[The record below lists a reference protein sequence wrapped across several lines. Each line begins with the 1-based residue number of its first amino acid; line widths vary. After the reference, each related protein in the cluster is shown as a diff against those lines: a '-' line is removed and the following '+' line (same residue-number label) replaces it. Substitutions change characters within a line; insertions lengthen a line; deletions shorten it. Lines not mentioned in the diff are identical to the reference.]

1 MALFFELN
9 DVKINLEYLDTIS
22 ELVIKFLEKR
32 GESLRAIFDYFL
44 MTKVDQDKTEI
55 DKASK
60 KEKLFFE
67 QKMIIALSMIDY
79 NDL

>member
-44 MTKVDQDKTEI
+44 MTKVDQDKTKI

-60 KEKLFFE
+60 NEKLFFE

>member
-1 MALFFELN
+1 MDIDLALFFELN
-9 DVKINLEYLDTIS
+9 DVTINLEYLDTIS
-22 ELVIKFLEKR
+22 EMVMKSLEWSLLFDTIVI
-32 GESLRAIFDYFL
+32 
-44 MTKVDQDKTEI
+44 DQDKTEI
-55 DKASK
+55 EKASK

>member
-1 MALFFELN
+1 MDIDLALFFELN
-9 DVKINLEYLDTIS
+9 DVTINLEYLDTIS
-22 ELVIKFLEKR
+22 EMVMKSLKWSLPFTIK
-32 GESLRAIFDYFL
+32 I
-44 MTKVDQDKTEI
+44 DQDKTEI
-55 DKASK
+55 EKASK

>member
-1 MALFFELN
+1 MDIDLALFFELN
-9 DVKINLEYLDTIS
+9 DVIINLEYLDTIS
-22 ELVIKFLEKR
+22 EMVMKSLEWSLPFDTIVI
-32 GESLRAIFDYFL
+32 
-44 MTKVDQDKTEI
+44 DQDKTEI
-55 DKASK
+55 EKASK

>member
-1 MALFFELN
+1 MDIDLALFFELH
-9 DVKINLEYLDTIS
+9 DVTINLEYLDTIS
-22 ELVIKFLEKR
+22 EMVMKYLEWSLPFDTIVI
-32 GESLRAIFDYFL
+32 DHN
-44 MTKVDQDKTEI
+44 KTEI
-55 DKASK
+55 EKASK